1 MKLSS
6 NSLTSFTLIMQKD
19 GSSTD
24 YDNYLDAKVCAIAS
38 LISSSTCMLCSYSI
52 AINDPTLLATKV
64 QPTKHMH
71 GLSL

>member
-1 MKLSS
+1 
-6 NSLTSFTLIMQKD
+6 MQKD

-24 YDNYLDAKVCAIAS
+24 YGNYLDAKVCAIAS
-38 LISSSTCMLCSYSI
+38 LISSSTSMLCSYSI

>member
-1 MKLSS
+1 
-6 NSLTSFTLIMQKD
+6 MQKD

-24 YDNYLDAKVCAIAS
+24 YGNYLDAKVCAIAN
-38 LISSSTCMLCSYSI
+38 LISSTCMLCSHSI

-71 GLSL
+71 GLSLRLMGNEHSKVTEV